1 MLIRAVLCTAA
12 AVALAA
18 TQSSHT
24 APQLT
29 TTEAIAA
36 YSHGDYSRFFEFL
49 EQSTKKF
56 DKGFHDF
63 ERDASAWMRDGTQQQ
78 PDRRR
83 LIVATVAL
91 EIAHALRNEP
101 ADHAGEYL
109 VWASDLM
116 QDASPDVDRE
126 IQHLWYLASIAGMQ
140 ELEPWVL
147 AANEFSGNVRLH
159 TQARKLGPGG
169 QLARGL
175 ARFPDE
181 PRFKLGQALSRYAFQ
196 NETFV
201 PDFFAWLREMAAQRD
216 NYFHYDAIE
225 ALGYFDKIP
234 SVIEKLQPLSAYPEL
249 TAEVELHLGYLEA
262 GQMHWQAALRHLQAA
277 SLTNEVYIRFLSQ
290 YVAGTTFR
298 RMGDH
303 ASARASFE
311 RAAAIVPN
319 ARSASTQLAVELLL
333 TDDANDRARAYPL
346 LQAAYSDNG
355 PADPWLLFY
364 HGDARLWPTFMA
376 RLRKA
381 LLP

>member
-1 MLIRAVLCTAA
+1 
-12 AVALAA
+12 
-18 TQSSHT
+18 
-24 APQLT
+24 
-29 TTEAIAA
+29 
-36 YSHGDYSRFFEFL
+36 
-49 EQSTKKF
+49 
-56 DKGFHDF
+56 
-63 ERDASAWMRDGTQQQ
+63 
-78 PDRRR
+78 
-83 LIVATVAL
+83 
-91 EIAHALRNEP
+91 
-101 ADHAGEYL
+101 
-109 VWASDLM
+109 
-116 QDASPDVDRE
+116 
-126 IQHLWYLASIAGMQ
+126 
-140 ELEPWVL
+140 
-147 AANEFSGNVRLH
+147 VRLH

-201 PDFFAWLREMAAQRD
+201 PDFFAWLREMADRRD
-216 NYFHYDAIE
+216 NYFHYAALDS
-225 ALGYFDKIP
+225 LGYYDKIP
-234 SVIEKLQPLSAYPEL
+234 SVIEKLQRLSAYPEL